1 MVRRRLG
8 FRVTALFAL
17 DRNTKSP
24 SSTTRAFLVQSYIG
38 VSYFLRNNYPSS
50 GSYYNFGLSGT
61 PDYLFDY
68 YFLGRSEDEGFLS
81 RQFFVADG
89 GLKYDT
95 KRSVN
100 RLVASSTIQYPIWR
114 FFQVYA
120 EGAFTS
126 DTFEDSNSQPSLEQV
141 VHYGA
146 GFSLRF
152 VPDFIELYFPVV
164 YGNSSEGFTNGINP
178 FVEFR
183 FLLDLRIN
191 EIYRRVTQ
199 GGY

>member
-1 MVRRRLG
+1 M
-8 FRVTALFAL
+8 
-17 DRNTKSP
+17 
-24 SSTTRAFLVQSYIG
+24 
-38 VSYFLRNNYPSS
+38 
-50 GSYYNFGLSGT
+50 
-61 PDYLFDY
+61 
-68 YFLGRSEDEGFLS
+68 S

-178 FVEFR
+178 FGEFR
-183 FLLDLRIN
+183 FVLDLRIN

-199 GGY
+199 GVY